1 MYFILMLN
9 MTFSY
14 LFILMNHPLSL
25 GGILLIQT
33 ILMSLLTG
41 FIMHKFWFSYI
52 LFLIMIGGM
61 LIMFIYMTSIASNE
75 KFKIPSNIS
84 IAFTI
89 LSMLTLLTLLYSLD
103 FSNMYPL
110 KYFNFFNFFNLKLSL
125 NKFFN
130 FPDMKFL
137 LFLMIYLL
145 ITLIMVVKITDK
157 NSGPLRQK

>member
-1 MYFILMLN
+1 MYFILLLN
-9 MTFSY
+9 FILSY

-25 GGILLIQT
+25 GAILLMQT
-33 ILMSLLTG
+33 LTMSLITG
-41 FIMHKFWFSYI
+41 FILHKFWFSYI

-75 KFKIPSNIS
+75 KFKIPKKIS
-84 IAFTI
+84 IFIITFSI
-89 LSMLTLLTLLYSLD
+89 IIFSLLYLKLD
-103 FSNMYPL
+103 FSEMYSM
-110 KYFNFFNFFNLKLSL
+110 KYFNLFNFLNLKLSL

-130 FPDMKFL
+130 YPNMKFL